1 MATLWGEGMKWF
13 LFWTALGIVIYCY
26 LLTKGQEGYAAI
38 ALAILFHG
46 YKKGDALYGNE
57 D

>member
-1 MATLWGEGMKWF
+1 MKWF